1 MISWR
6 LERHR
11 LLDLR
16 LMVGMLLPLLA
27 GLAAFGWRAAG
38 TIFLVI
44 AGAIAGRWV
53 LHRLRN
59 WPANVTRLSLVTRGT
74 LVALFLPPTMFD
86 VDHTLTQPNALWPL
100 AISIGLVLA
109 IVTWLINRA
118 GTARV
123 SPVVL
128 TLMMTIAISGALSLN
143 DRVLQPNRIFTG
155 DLLTEHVVPH
165 PTATAD
171 PWIFSHPAG
180 DGVARRVEPAARRLD
195 DYLRAR
201 HHDDARAV
209 TIARLVSDDL
219 PPLED
224 LVVIGHPRTLGAA
237 SGIAIVVGG
246 LFLVHRRM
254 TAFRLP
260 ATMLIAVLAV
270 LIIAPV
276 PVIVSPQE
284 TVRIWLAGHD
294 PRVGWAM
301 GLTFVNY
308 VLMSSP
314 VLLVI
319 FFLASLPG
327 IRPLGGRAGLVYAAI
342 FGLLCGILTSMISL
356 DFGAVVALALAQ
368 LIAPTLDRRLPSP
381 IPAR

>member
-27 GLAAFGWRAAG
+27 GVAAFGWRALG
-38 TIFLVI
+38 TIFLVT
-44 AGAIAGRWV
+44 AGAIAGRYV

-59 WPANVTRLSLVTRGT
+59 WPANVTRWSLFTRGV

-86 VDHTLTQPNALWPL
+86 MDRLLMQPNALWPL
-100 AISIGLVLA
+100 AVAIGLTLSVL
-109 IVTWLINRA
+109 TWLVARA

-128 TLMMTIAISGALSLN
+128 TLLLTIVLSGVLSLN
-143 DRVLQPNRIFTG
+143 DRVLQPNHIFTG
-155 DLLTEHVVPH
+155 DLLSPHVVPH
-165 PTATAD
+165 PTATAE
-171 PWIFSHPAG
+171 PWLASHPT
-180 DGVARRVEPAARRLD
+180 DGSVVRQVEPAARHLD

-201 HHDDARAV
+201 VEGDAPAV

-237 SGIAIVVGG
+237 SSIAIVLGG
-246 LFLVHRRM
+246 LFLLHRRVV
-254 TAFRLP
+254 AFRVP
-260 ATMLIAVLAV
+260 AVMVITTLAALFV
-270 LIIAPV
+270 VPV
-276 PVIVSPQE
+276 PVIVSPSE
-284 TVRIWLAGHD
+284 VSRIWLAGHD

-301 GLTFVNY
+301 GVTFVNY
-308 VLMSSP
+308 VLMASP
-314 VLLVI
+314 ALLVI
-319 FFLASLPG
+319 FFVAPLPG
-327 IRPLGGRAGLVYAAI
+327 IRPLGGRAAMVYAAL
-342 FGLLCGILTSMISL
+342 FGLLCGVLTSLVSL
-356 DFGAVVALALAQ
+356 DFGALIAVGLAQ
-368 LIAPTLDRRLPSP
+368 LIAPSLERWLPP
-381 IPAR
+381 LRGC